1 MTSEF
6 YKQLLNQS
14 PMGYAYHKIICD
26 QEGLPIDYEFI
37 EVNVMFEKLTGLKKI
52 EILGKKITDIL
63 PDILKSSFDWIAYYG
78 DVALNGTEKEFEQYS
93 EPLCKWYRINVV
105 SPEKGYFVTSFVD
118 ITKEKE
124 QLDELNGFFEVNL
137 DLLCIANFE
146 GDFVK
151 VNKSWE
157 KTLGYTVEELTS
169 RQFMELVHPDDIP
182 STLEVMSKLGRNE
195 EAINFV
201 NRYRAKDGTYKFI
214 EWRSH
219 PSGKLIY
226 AAARDITD
234 RIYMEQSLVREK
246 ERNELAILGSN
257 DGFWDWNIL
266 TNELYLSPRWKLQ
279 LGYRDDE
286 VSNEFSSFEAL
297 IYEEDKEKVKN
308 QVTRYLSADTMTYD
322 IVFRMVHKDQSLRH
336 IRARGEALRDS
347 EGKPFRMA
355 GSHTDIT
362 LQVEQE
368 SALKEKEQNFN
379 SFFETI
385 DDLLMVGDSMG
396 NLLYANSATVEK
408 LGYSYE
414 ELNRM
419 HILELHPKS
428 RRQEAEQIFADMFE
442 GKRNSCPLPLQTKQ
456 GILLPVETRVWF
468 GAWNNEPCIFGVVKD
483 LSVKEAALD
492 KFHKLFDN
500 NPALMAITGLED
512 NKFKEVNEAFCNTLG
527 YEKSELLGKTASELD
542 LFIES
547 EKQIEVGKMLRAS
560 GRIQNVELKVK
571 SKTGQIMTGLFAG
584 EVVDNQLEQS
594 FLTVM
599 TDITALK
606 NSENQLLIK
615 DRILSAVATSTD
627 ILLESMDY
635 VSSIAKCFELLGVA
649 TNVDRVYLFEN
660 SYDEHGNAYTSQK
673 IEWNSGLSI
682 PQIDNPELQQIPFE
696 EIESF
701 INPLKNNEA
710 YYGKISDF
718 DEDVKMI
725 LESQGV
731 LSLIV
736 MPIFIKNMFW
746 GFVGFDECKYE
757 REWTEI
763 EYSVLN
769 AFNGTLERAIERQL
783 VETELQEAKEK
794 AESANVAKSQFLAN
808 MSHEIR
814 TPMNGVMGMLSLL
827 DYTTLSEEQA
837 SYVKEAKNSSE
848 ILLYLINDILD
859 ISKIEAGKMSLEKT
873 TFDLRSMLEETVSVF
888 MPKASEKNLE
898 LNLFI
903 MANTPNR
910 VGGDPARLR
919 QVINN
924 LLSNALKF
932 THEGEI
938 NLEVSR
944 EYSTVTDEVKLRF
957 AITDTGIGMSSE
969 VANKIFKPFIQG
981 DASTTREYG
990 GTGLGLAISKELVQ
1004 LMEGEFKVN
1013 SQESVGSVFE
1023 FTALFELS
1031 EDNHADTTQYGQLS
1045 DSRILVVDDNKTNR
1059 KIVRYYL
1066 EEYGAKVIEATSGEE
1081 AFGLLLKNKS
1091 ETNRIEVVVSD
1102 FQMPNMN
1109 GEELISASKSI
1120 ASLKDIKFILLTSV
1134 TQKGDAKKA
1143 KEEGFL
1149 AYLTKPIRKSDLIGA
1164 VALVLGLSD
1173 QNENHYPIV
1182 TSHFE
1187 KEVKRSTQPKILL
1200 VEDNLINQKVAVK
1213 TLQKKGYHCDV
1224 ASNGE
1229 EALDAWKNHRY
1240 DLIFMDCQMPVMDGY
1255 EAAEQIRLA
1264 ENGLKQTKIVAM
1276 TAYAM
1281 EGDRIKCIQA
1291 GMDDYL
1297 TKPIDFDVVIEL
1309 IENIKV
1315 GMSCKSDNDPLNSFK
1330 QIFMGK
1336 SGFDIEE
1343 TEEIFSDF
1351 KNSYLEHLDNLVDA
1365 ISANDF
1371 QCIKKIAH
1379 QLKGSSGNL
1388 RIEPIMNLADQLEVC
1403 STKED
1408 LSNINLITQEL
1419 VKHKEYL

>member
-1 MTSEF
+1 MTNEF
-6 YKQLLNQS
+6 YKQLLSQS

-26 QEGLPIDYEFI
+26 QKGLPIDYEFI
-37 EVNVMFEKLTGLKKI
+37 EVNGTFEKLTGLKKI
-52 EILGKKITDIL
+52 EILGKKITDVL
-63 PDILKSSFDWIAYYG
+63 PDILKSSFDWVAYYG
-78 DVALNGTEKEFEQYS
+78 DVALNGTEKELEQYS
-93 EPLCKWYRINVV
+93 EPLHRWYRINVV
-105 SPEKGYFVTSFVD
+105 SPEKGYFVTTFVD

-137 DLLCIANFE
+137 DLLCIADFE
-146 GDFVK
+146 GNFVK

-157 KTLGYTVEELTS
+157 TTLGYSVEELTS
-169 RQFMELVHPDDIP
+169 RKFLEFVHPDDIP

-195 EAINFV
+195 NAINFV
-201 NRYRAKDGTYKFI
+201 NRYRSKDGTYKFI
-214 EWRSH
+214 EWRSN
-219 PSGKLIY
+219 PNGELIY
-226 AAARDITD
+226 AAARDITE
-234 RIYMEQSLVREK
+234 RIYMEQALLKEK
-246 ERNELAILGSN
+246 ERNDLAIAGSN

-266 TNELYLSPRWKLQ
+266 TNELYLSSRWKLQ
-279 LGYRDDE
+279 LGYSDDE
-286 VSNEFSSFEAL
+286 ISNEFSSFEAL
-297 IYEEDKEKVKN
+297 IYEEDKVKVRSH
-308 QVTRYLSADTMTYD
+308 VTRYLTADIMTYD
-322 IVFRMVHKDQSLRH
+322 VSFRMVHKDQSLRH
-336 IRARGEALRDS
+336 IRARGEALRDG

-362 LQVEQE
+362 LQVEQG

-385 DDLLMVGDSMG
+385 DDLLMVGDSKG

-414 ELNRM
+414 ELNQM
-419 HILELHPKS
+419 HILELHPNNK
-428 RRQEAEQIFADMFE
+428 RQEAEQIFADMFA
-442 GKRNSCPLPLQTKQ
+442 GKRDSCPLSLQTKL
-456 GILLPVETRVWF
+456 GALLPVETRVWF

-483 LSVKEAALD
+483 LSVREAALD

-500 NPALMAITGLED
+500 NPALMAITSLD
-512 NKFKEVNEAFCNTLG
+512 DHKFKEVNEAFCERLG
-527 YEKSELLGKTASELD
+527 YEKSEILGKTALELD
-542 LFIES
+542 LFIEP
-547 EKQIEVGKMLRAS
+547 EKQIEVKKMLRES
-560 GRIQNVELKVK
+560 GRIQNIELKVK
-571 SKTGQIMTGLFAG
+571 GKSGQIMTGMFAG
-584 EVVDNQLEQS
+584 EVIDNQLERS

-606 NSENQLLIK
+606 NSENQLKIK

-635 VSSIAKCFELLGVA
+635 VSSIAKCFELIGTA
-649 TNVDRVYLFEN
+649 TSVDRVYLFEN
-660 SYDEHGNAYTSQK
+660 SYDEQGNAYTSQK
-673 IEWNSGLSI
+673 IEWNSGSSK

-701 INPLKNNEA
+701 IKPLKNNVA
-710 YYGKISDF
+710 YYSKVSDF

-725 LESQGV
+725 LEAQGV
-731 LSLIV
+731 LSIIV
-736 MPIFIKNMFW
+736 MPIIINNHFW

-757 REWTEI
+757 REWSEI
-763 EYSVLN
+763 ECSVLN

-783 VETELQEAKEK
+783 VEAELQVAKQK
-794 AESANVAKSQFLAN
+794 AESANVAKSKFLAN

-859 ISKIEAGKMSLEKT
+859 ISKIEAGKMTLEKT

-903 MANTPNR
+903 MANAPNH

-944 EYSTVTDEVKLRF
+944 ADSTGTDEIKLKF
-957 AITDTGIGMSSE
+957 TITDTGIGMSSE

-1004 LMEGEFKVN
+1004 LMKGEFKVN
-1013 SQESVGSVFE
+1013 SQEGVGSVFE
-1023 FTALFELS
+1023 FTGFFELS
-1031 EDNHADTTQYGQLS
+1031 EEDSYTNHYVQLNS
-1045 DSRILVVDDNKTNR
+1045 TRILVVDDNKTNR
-1059 KIVRYYL
+1059 QIVRCYL
-1066 EEYGAKVIEATSGEE
+1066 EEYGAKVVEASSGEE
-1081 AFGLLLKNKS
+1081 ALGLLLKNKW
-1091 ETNRIEVVVSD
+1091 EADRIEVVVSD
-1102 FQMPNMN
+1102 YQMPNMN
-1109 GEELISASKSI
+1109 GVELISASKAI

-1134 TQKGDAKKA
+1134 AQKGGAKKA
-1143 KEEGFL
+1143 KDEGFL
-1149 AYLTKPIRKSDLIGA
+1149 AYLTKPIRKSDLIGTIS
-1164 VALVLGLSD
+1164 LVLGLSEK
-1173 QNENHYPIV
+1173 NESDYPIV

-1229 EALDAWKNHRY
+1229 EALNAWINHRY

-1255 EAAEQIRLA
+1255 EATKQIRIA
-1264 ENGLKQTKIVAM
+1264 EKGLKQTKIVAM

-1297 TKPIDFDVVIEL
+1297 TKPIEFDVVIEL
-1309 IENIKV
+1309 IENIKE
-1315 GMSCKSDNDPLNSFK
+1315 GICCETDNNPMYLFK

-1336 SGFDIEE
+1336 SGFNTEE
-1343 TEEIFSDF
+1343 TEDIFSDF
-1351 KNSYLEHLDNLVDA
+1351 KNSYSEHLDNLQEA
-1365 ISANDF
+1365 ISSKDF
-1371 QCIKKIAH
+1371 QIVKKIAH

-1388 RIEPIMNLADQLEVC
+1388 RIEPIMNLADELEAC
-1403 STKED
+1403 TNTEAFD
-1408 LSNINLITQEL
+1408 EINQIILELIR
-1419 VKHKEYL
+1419 HKEHL